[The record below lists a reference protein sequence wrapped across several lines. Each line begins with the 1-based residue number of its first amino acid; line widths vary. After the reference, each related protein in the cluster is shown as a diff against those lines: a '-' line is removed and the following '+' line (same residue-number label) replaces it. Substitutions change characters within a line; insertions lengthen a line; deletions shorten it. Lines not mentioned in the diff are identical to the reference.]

1 MQARWLDL
9 LSRKA
14 RLTRRMR
21 RLLCTVYTVQVYT
34 LALSVSSPAVGTATT
49 ATAAAIG
56 HQEGVLATT
65 AAMGN
70 G

>member
-1 MQARWLDL
+1 MY
-9 LSRKA
+9 S
-14 RLTRRMR
+14 
-21 RLLCTVYTVQVYT
+21 VQVYT

-49 ATAAAIG
+49 SAAAAIG